1 MISDEFKKPWE
12 SAITANTAIA
22 SGGFITPVSKLETD
36 IRIIATR
43 YPFTRESVRSGYIQ
57 NGFYATIPYRGRF
70 GEGYIIATP
79 RTTSSVKCVY
89 YLNHGKRG
97 TDNAEENE
105 S

>member
-1 MISDEFKKPWE
+1 MISDELKKPWE

-97 TDNAEENE
+97 ADNAEENE